1 LPSGR
6 CLGGLAPCHLG
17 CRRSPLPLLADF
29 TRHRTNDARLSTR
42 RANHNAPSIHER
54 IAPNNSENHSGRP
67 GRLAYVTP
75 ETQRTLITV
84 VGTLL
89 TSIVVGCFALS
100 GQMLSFAYHLQV
112 LQGDQDIVLPVE
124 LMGRLLDCTPTFISR
139 F

>member
-1 LPSGR
+1 
-6 CLGGLAPCHLG
+6 
-17 CRRSPLPLLADF
+17 
-29 TRHRTNDARLSTR
+29 
-42 RANHNAPSIHER
+42 
-54 IAPNNSENHSGRP
+54 
-67 GRLAYVTP
+67 VTP